1 MSDQERYQIAKA
13 YVDKQVANMR
23 KNGLKV
29 RKVSAREYSKIVSRL
44 AKDVSSTGAKSK
56 SATNSLGR

>member
-13 YVDKQVANMR
+13 YVDRQIENME

-29 RKVSAREYSKIVSRL
+29 RKVSAQEYDQMVKRL
-44 AKDVSSTGAKSK
+44 AKDVASPGQPKSETK
-56 SATNSLGR
+56 ER